1 MKIIPIVELA
11 ILYNSY
17 LNNSWPITGF
27 FEPKRKMKAKLLQI
41 ILNKWSSTDIS
52 NRIIVSVILIVTGAL
67 LAFFIL
73 PKIVELI
80 ITFLLVAKPGRYIR
94 SRQEGTLQFSYKL
107 YLWNVTNPNEIMAG
121 TEKPILQEVGPYV
134 FQ

>member
-1 MKIIPIVELA
+1 
-11 ILYNSY
+11 
-17 LNNSWPITGF
+17 
-27 FEPKRKMKAKLLQI
+27 MKAKLLQI